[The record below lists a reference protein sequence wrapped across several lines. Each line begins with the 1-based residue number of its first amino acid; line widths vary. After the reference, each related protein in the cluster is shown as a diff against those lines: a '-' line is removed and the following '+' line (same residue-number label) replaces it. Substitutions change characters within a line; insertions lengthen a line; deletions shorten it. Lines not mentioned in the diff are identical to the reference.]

1 MLCHHHRGGCKSP
14 VAYLV
19 WIQPIVGD
27 DDLYNVV
34 NSRIFVFTLKARL
47 HQRCFFS
54 LSEFALHHSLFAHDI
69 ITYPSNITM
78 RSSTAYVAFTEP
90 SISTATRVPIME
102 RKNSSDTRRPL
113 RNERRRHDTWNR
125 PTHGSA
131 AKHEATSYS
140 SHLIHG
146 VSDRC
151 GAANGWKSDQIWW
164 SLRRTSM
171 RTASTSR

>member
-1 MLCHHHRGGCKSP
+1 MSPPSSWRVCKSP
-14 VAYLV
+14 VAHLA

-27 DDLYNVV
+27 DDLYNLV
-34 NSRIFVFTLKARL
+34 NSRIFVFTLQVRL
-47 HQRCFFS
+47 HRRCFFS
-54 LSEFALHHSLFAHDI
+54 LSGFALHHSLFAHDI
-69 ITYPSNITM
+69 ITYPSNATM

-102 RKNSSDTRRPL
+102 RKNDSDTRKPL

-125 PTHGSA
+125 TIHCSA
-131 AKHEATSYS
+131 AKRAATSY

-151 GAANGWKSDQIWW
+151 GTANGWKSDQTWW
-164 SLRRTSM
+164 SL
-171 RTASTSR
+171 